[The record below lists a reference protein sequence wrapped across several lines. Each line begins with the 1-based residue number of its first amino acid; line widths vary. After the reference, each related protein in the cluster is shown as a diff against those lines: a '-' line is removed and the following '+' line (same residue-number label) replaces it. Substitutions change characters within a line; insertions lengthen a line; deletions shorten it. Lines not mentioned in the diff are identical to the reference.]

1 MNAATILGT
10 PPEEALAGAF
20 ARLVRKLHLRAGGRA
35 EDAEAVALAASLVSR
50 AASDGQ
56 SSLDV
61 GSIEAQEFLRTINY
75 FPSSGPPLE
84 TWLEQLARSPVVARS
99 GNPNGFR
106 PLVLVGE
113 TRLYLYRYFDYERRL
128 AARLAEM
135 NRPAA
140 LPCPAPVAAALLSRL
155 FPQEGGGRPDWQKI
169 AAATA
174 LLRRLCI
181 VSGGPGTG
189 KTTTVIKV
197 LALLLALHPAL
208 RVALAAPTGK
218 AAARL
223 QGTLRDQL
231 AGLPVAAEVKA
242 RLPAEGY
249 TVHRLLGH
257 RPGRVSFRHDRE
269 HPLPFDLVVVDE
281 ASMLDLAL
289 ATKLVEALPDKG
301 RLILLGDKDQLS
313 AVETGTVFANLSATR
328 GMGAEVRESVEALTD
343 ETLPESD
350 VGGAE
355 GLSDAVVWL
364 EQGHRYAQGGA
375 IGALVERIR
384 EGDADAV
391 LAWLAGRS
399 GGEVGSEVLWQDTV
413 PGAEPLAA
421 TLIEGYAEYLDAVQ
435 SGAPPEVVLAAFE
448 RRRVLCAVREGEQ
461 GTARLNA
468 LLTEQLPRATRRAA
482 LRRLLVRR
490 APGLDH
496 GQRLHGARLQR
507 RCGRGAAGAGR
518 PFPRPFPA
526 PRWRHPAARP
536 QPPSRARDRLRHDHP
551 QGPRLRI
558 RARRGGPAP
567 PRQPRPDPR
576 AALHRAYASA
586 RLGAPVGQAR
596 GAPRHDHPKIAESAV
611 GSLRGVRPVRPV
623 LSEHAFVFL
632 IPRFDREDP
641 VPRGGR
647 RMH

>member
-1 MNAATILGT
+1 MSTGAPLRT
-10 PPEEALAGAF
+10 PPEEALAAAF
-20 ARLVRKLHLRAGGRA
+20 ARLVRELHLRAGGRA
-35 EDAEAVALAASLVSR
+35 EDAEAVAFAASRVSR

-61 GSIEAQEFLRTINY
+61 AGIEAQEFLRY

-84 TWLEQLARSPVVARS
+84 TWLEQLARSPVVAHS
-99 GNPNGFR
+99 GDREDFR
-106 PLVLVGE
+106 PLVLVGA

-155 FPQEGGGRPDWQKI
+155 FPREGGVRPDWQRI

-189 KTTTVIKV
+189 KTTTVVKV
-197 LALLLALHPAL
+197 LALLLSLHPAL

-223 QGTLRDQL
+223 QGSLRDQL
-231 AGLPVAAEVKA
+231 AGLPVAAEVKS
-242 RLPAEGY
+242 RLPAEAY

-269 HPLPFDLVVVDE
+269 HPLPYDLVVVDE

-289 ATKLVEALPDKG
+289 ATKLVEALPDDG

-328 GMGAEVRESVEALTD
+328 GMGAEMRESVEVLTD
-343 ETLPESD
+343 ETLPETEIQ
-350 VGGAE
+350 AAQ

-364 EQGHRYAQGGA
+364 EQGHRYARGGA
-375 IGALVERIR
+375 IGALVGGVR
-384 EGDADAV
+384 EGDAEAV

-448 RRRVLCAVREGEQ
+448 RHRVLCAVREGEQ
-461 GTARLNA
+461 GTTRLNA
-468 LLTEQLPRATRRAA
+468 LLTERFRAA
-482 LRRLLVRR
+482 LGEPPTGASWYAGRPVLIMANDYTVRVFNGDVGVALPDPEGRFLVHFPHLGGGTRPLAPSRLPEHETAFAMTVHKAQGSEFERVEVVLPVRDSRVLTRELLYTALARARTSVRLWARPAMLHDTISRR
-490 APGLDH
+490 APKAPLGLW
-496 GQRLHGARLQR
+496 GE
-507 RCGRGAAGAGR
+507 
-518 PFPRPFPA
+518 
-526 PRWRHPAARP
+526 
-536 QPPSRARDRLRHDHP
+536 S
-551 QGPRLRI
+551 
-558 RARRGGPAP
+558 GG
-567 PRQPRPDPR
+567 
-576 AALHRAYASA
+576 
-586 RLGAPVGQAR
+586 
-596 GAPRHDHPKIAESAV
+596 
-611 GSLRGVRPVRPV
+611 
-623 LSEHAFVFL
+623 
-632 IPRFDREDP
+632 
-641 VPRGGR
+641 
-647 RMH
+647 